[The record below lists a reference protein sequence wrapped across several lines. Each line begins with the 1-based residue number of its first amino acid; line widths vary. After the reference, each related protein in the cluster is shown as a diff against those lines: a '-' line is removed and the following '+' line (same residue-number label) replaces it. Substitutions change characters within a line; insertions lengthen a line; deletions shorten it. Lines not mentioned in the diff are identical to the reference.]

1 MMSGPVGIILGVVL
15 AVAIGVV
22 LVVFLLVPLAKGIGW
37 LAKHVFR
44 FVTGEIGDAF
54 RILGAMI
61 TALFFAFLCVGN
73 IIIGRWSASAHFG
86 RGVTSEFKTMGS
98 ALYRM
103 LIGHPARLLCLTS
116 LTEGIEHRLPQMM
129 ADTPTSDTPSRRT
142 GQFEGY
148 RIVGSIAAGGS
159 GGKLF
164 VAEPDDVKLAA
175 FARNGIID
183 ARQVVIKSFSL
194 KDGSSLPQIVR
205 ESRSLDAAKKLGL
218 ILDHELSADRF
229 YYVMRYVPGQP
240 LSQITKQLHAQSGA
254 AGLAGTQLR
263 AGMTFIADLV
273 ATLETYHRGGLW
285 HKDVKPDNIIV
296 DGTRAHLVD
305 FGLITPLRSAM
316 TLTTHGTEYFR
327 DPEMVRLALRGVK
340 VHEVDG
346 TKFDIYGAGAVM
358 YSVLEDSFPA
368 HGVLSAFSKS
378 SPEALRW
385 IVRRAMSDYDK
396 RYATAGEMLA
406 DLRYAMSASDPA
418 SVKPFE
424 LPSMRGAAGDGAMPN
439 PGAAHDER
447 ATPFAGLGAAA
458 GAGAGAQEPS
468 GFGRRATVGV
478 GPKIRV
484 VNWWTGK
491 SELESG
497 AAKAAAV
504 PAREWPGAMRDMG
517 AKVAGDALGAAA
529 AGIAAAQDA
538 LGKAGAKRHSAW
550 TPRAAGT
557 AAEQLNRAR
566 ARVQEAQERAKARYE
581 RIKGGAGPKRFK
593 NGVTGGVIV
602 ALGLVGVTLLVVQGI
617 AKRERAWREHESEKI
632 SLREWADDAVVVM
645 ELPRGR
651 NESEAPP
658 PPMPPVTPVTPMSP
672 VAAVRAPVPPT
683 PAGSVVVDMKVSART
698 GGKPKSPAGSE
709 ILKTYEGRTILMVNE
724 ILPPM
729 DAKTVEL
736 LDRSTEAMVL
746 QGFNV
751 IGNVPGRKVSEMAA
765 EEKERED
772 ALIAEAR
779 RVQGARPIDAK
790 ETRESMEK
798 WLSEGEGRPDLVVW
812 VTEMGESTAK
822 KPRLFVFARDG
833 TGAGRAMAEGVKR
846 AIVMNSVR

>member
-1 MMSGPVGIILGVVL
+1 MFSGPVGIILGVVL
-15 AVAIGVV
+15 AVALGVV

-37 LAKHVFR
+37 LAKQLFR
-44 FVTGEIGDAF
+44 FVTGEVGDAF
-54 RILGAMI
+54 RILGAII
-61 TALFFAFLCVGN
+61 TAIFFAFLCVGN
-73 IIIGRWSASAHFG
+73 LIIGRWSACAHYG
-86 RGVTSEFKTMGS
+86 RGVSGEFKTMGS
-98 ALYRM
+98 ALYRIA
-103 LIGHPARLLCLTS
+103 IGHPARLLCLTS
-116 LTEGIEHRLPQMM
+116 LTEGIENRLPQMM
-129 ADTPTSDTPSRRT
+129 AEAPTSDTPSRRT
-142 GQFEGY
+142 GQFDGY

-164 VAEPDDVKLAA
+164 VAEPDEVKLAA
-175 FARNGIID
+175 LARQNITD

-218 ILDHELSADRF
+218 ILDHELTADRF

-254 AGLAGTQLR
+254 AGLTGSHLR
-263 AGMTFIADLV
+263 AGMTYIADLIS
-273 ATLETYHRGGLW
+273 TLETYHRGGLW

-327 DPEMVRLALRGVK
+327 DPEMVRLALKGVK

-358 YSVLEDSFPA
+358 FSVLEDSFPA
-368 HGVLSAFSKS
+368 HGVLSAFSKN

-385 IVRRAMSDYDK
+385 VVRRAMSDYDK

-406 DLRYAMSASDPA
+406 DLRYVMSASDPA

-424 LPSMRGAAGDGAMPN
+424 LPSMRGASVEGAMPN

-447 ATPFAGLGAAA
+447 AAPFA
-458 GAGAGAQEPS
+458 GAGA
-468 GFGRRATVGV
+468 TVGA

-491 SELESG
+491 SELEHGSAR
-497 AAKAAAV
+497 AASPNPRQAWA
-504 PAREWPGAMRDMG
+504 ESMRGMG
-517 AKVAGDALGAAA
+517 VKVASDAIDAAA

-538 LGKAGAKRHSAW
+538 LGQVGAKRHAPR

-557 AAEQLNRAR
+557 AAEQLSRAR
-566 ARVQEAQERAKARYE
+566 ARVQEAQERVKARYA
-581 RIKGGAGPKRFK
+581 RVKGGAGPKRFK
-593 NGVTGGVIV
+593 NGVTGGVIA
-602 ALGLVGVTLLVVQGI
+602 ALGVVGVTFFVVQGM
-617 AKRERAWREHESEKI
+617 ARQEQRERAWRQREDAKI
-632 SLREWADDAVVVM
+632 AQREWADSVVVV
-645 ELPRGR
+645 
-651 NESEAPP
+651 EAPGGRAAEAGT
-658 PPMPPVTPVTPMSP
+658 VV
-672 VAAVRAPVPPT
+672 AVRAPEPPMLT
-683 PAGSVVVDMKVSART
+683 RDGSAGSVVKAKARGSET
-698 GGKPKSPAGSE
+698 SVAGSDV
-709 ILKTYEGRTILMVNE
+709 LKQYEGRTILMVNE

-729 DAKTVEL
+729 ETKTEEM
-736 LDRSTEAMVL
+736 LDRSTEAMAL
-746 QGFNV
+746 LGFEV
-751 IGNVPGRKVSEMAA
+751 IGNVPGRKVSGMSA
-765 EEKERED
+765 EDKARED
-772 ALIAEAR
+772 TLIVEAR
-779 RVQGARPIDAK
+779 RVQGTRPIDAK

-812 VTEMGESTAK
+812 VTEMGEGASK
-822 KPRLFVFARDG
+822 KPRLFVFARDAA
-833 TGAGRAMAEGVKR
+833 GAGRAMAEGVKR
-846 AIVMNSVR
+846 AIVKNSVR